1 VYVGRTE
8 PAPLLLSGWS
18 KAVELNGFGAPIDW
32 SLYADLHL
40 ADGTKQWAYYVPF
53 DPVKHGWQ
61 HVYGESSRR
70 A

>member
-1 VYVGRTE
+1 MYVGQTE